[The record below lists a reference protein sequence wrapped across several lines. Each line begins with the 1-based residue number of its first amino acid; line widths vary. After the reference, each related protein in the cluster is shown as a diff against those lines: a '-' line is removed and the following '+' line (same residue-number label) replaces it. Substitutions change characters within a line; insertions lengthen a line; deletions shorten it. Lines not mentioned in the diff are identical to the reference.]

1 MVKVYTIASGK
12 GGTGKTTV
20 TANLGPMLARYG
32 KKTCILDADVGMA
45 NLGLILG
52 LEDLPVTLHEVLA
65 GKARIRDA
73 IYEGPYGV
81 KVVPCGLSLQ
91 GFQQSKPERLKD
103 VMADLV
109 SGFDVLI
116 LDAPAGISR
125 DGVIP
130 LTIADGVILVV
141 TPEISSIVD
150 SLKTKILTETV
161 GGHVEGAII
170 NRVDGNGD
178 EFNRAQMEEALAS
191 GACIIFE
198 DARPAC
204 VGGIAHRGEKSGP
217 EASWPKR
224 ISADGSSS
232 TDESVPAK
240 RRVHRP
246 ACTRPSGQKRDA
258 SLLPSP
264 SLTGAAADLRGSPRE
279 AALASRPGGS
289 RTRPHPSLHR
299 IARAVPRKFATSGG

>member
-170 NRVDGNGD
+170 NRVAGNGD
-178 EFNRAQMEEALAS
+178 EFNNAQMERLL
-191 GACIIFE
+191 GVRVLGIIPE
-198 DARPAC
+198 DANVRRASAGRSPI
-204 VGGIAHRGEKSGP
+204 VVKYPDS
-217 EASWPKR
+217 EASRALKR
-224 ISADGSSS
+224 ISADVAGIEY

-240 RRVHRP
+240 REGFIDR
-246 ACTRPSGQKRDA
+246 
-258 SLLPSP
+258 L
-264 SLTGAAADLRGSPRE
+264 
-279 AALASRPGGS
+279 
-289 RTRPHPSLHR
+289 
-299 IARAVPRKFATSGG
+299 ARALFRAKA